1 MELTQNPS
9 KSCKIYHSKLEFKQ
23 PSKRLLIDRKDKFF
37 QIKKLL
43 LLVVLFRI
51 SIVTRIRSYLYH
63 KLKQAKIIYLLRTN
77 LT

>member
-37 QIKKLL
+37 RIKKLL
-43 LLVVLFRI
+43 LLVVLF
-51 SIVTRIRSYLYH
+51 
-63 KLKQAKIIYLLRTN
+63 
-77 LT
+77 